1 MQTRRLGHSDLEI
14 TVIGFGAWAIGGGD
28 WLFGWGPQDDAD
40 SVATIRRA
48 IDLGINWVDTAAVY
62 GLGHSEQVVA
72 RALAEIPAGRRPY
85 VFTKSSLVWDRDR
98 QVSHSLRA
106 DSIRREVDGSL
117 QRLGVD
123 VIDLY
128 QIHWPRWGSSPAGWD
143 PGSIE
148 EGWQAMA
155 DLQKAGKVRYIGASN
170 FTRDDLARAHA
181 VAPVTS
187 LQPPYSLLRREAEA
201 DLFPW
206 CLEHGT
212 GVIVYSPMQSG
223 LLTGTM
229 TRERLA
235 ALPSQRLAAE
245 GQVLPGALPDA
256 GARTGG
262 TADGRG
268 RATRPLAR
276 RSGDCLDA
284 PPSRRHRRDRR
295 RPARRTAR
303 RHRRRCRARV
313 ERRRRRVARA

>member
-1 MQTRRLGHSDLEI
+1 MSSRSRAWCGTSD
-14 TVIGFGAWAIGGGD
+14 
-28 WLFGWGPQDDAD
+28 
-40 SVATIRRA
+40 R
-48 IDLGINWVDTAAVY
+48 
-62 GLGHSEQVVA
+62 
-72 RALAEIPAGRRPY
+72 
-85 VFTKSSLVWDRDR
+85 K
-98 QVSHSLRA
+98 VSHSLHA

-235 ALPSQRLAAE
+235 ALPEQRLAAE
-245 GQVLPGALPDA
+245 GQVLPGAVPDSRRSA
-256 GARTGG
+256 LVERLRPWA
-262 TADGRG
+262 
-268 RATRPLAR
+268 RATAARLAKWR
-276 RSGDCLDA
+276 LPGRSA
-284 PPSRRHRRDRR
+284 IPPSPPRSSA
-295 RPARRTAR
+295 PGAPNSSTASSGPPR
-303 RHRRRCRARV
+303 SSLSD
-313 ERRRRRVARA
+313 EDVALLNRQ